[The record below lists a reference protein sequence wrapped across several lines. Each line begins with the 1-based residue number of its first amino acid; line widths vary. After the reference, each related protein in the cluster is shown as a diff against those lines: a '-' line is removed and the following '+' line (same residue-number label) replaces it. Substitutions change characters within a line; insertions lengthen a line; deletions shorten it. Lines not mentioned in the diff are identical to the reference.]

1 MLVLTR
7 KLMEK
12 LFIGDNICVTVVR
25 LEGGQVRLGIEA
37 PREVAVVRAELV
49 PERQRQTLLERTG
62 HRSTGGSADLEIR
75 RRPSVAHGSD
85 NRRRGRFR

>member
-12 LFIGDNICVTVVR
+12 LYIGDDICVTVVR

-49 PERQRQTLLERTG
+49 PGRQLPHARGPERNSGECVKHDIRCRPA
-62 HRSTGGSADLEIR
+62 STHETDS
-75 RRPSVAHGSD
+75 
-85 NRRRGRFR
+85 RRRGRFR

>member
-1 MLVLTR
+1 
-7 KLMEK
+7 
-12 LFIGDNICVTVVR
+12 
-25 LEGGQVRLGIEA
+25 
-37 PREVAVVRAELV
+37 VAVVRAELV